1 MNDET
6 PPFRFRAERTIHV
19 GLHERGV
26 QALDQITQMT
36 DLVEED
42 AVNIA
47 LQAYA
52 LIVEKLKEG
61 SDVVFRHPEGP
72 NSKLSISY
80 WSEP

>member
-1 MNDET
+1 MSDNVH
-6 PPFRFRAERTIHV
+6 PLHARVERTIHT

-26 QALDQITQMT
+26 QALDQVTEMT
-36 DLVEED
+36 GLAEED

-61 SDVVFRHPEGP
+61 NDVVFRHPDGP
-72 NSKLSISY
+72 THKLAISY

>member
-1 MNDET
+1 MNDNIH
-6 PPFRFRAERTIHV
+6 PLHARVERTIHV

-26 QALDQITQMT
+26 QALDQITEMT
-36 DLVEED
+36 DLAEED

-61 SDVVFRHPEGP
+61 NDVVFRHPEGP
-72 NSKLSISY
+72 SSKLSISY